1 MPTTYAVTQEI
12 ARLLSDERRRLKRS
26 QASAARAIGMS
37 QTTLQ
42 KIENCVMKE
51 SSFLREL
58 WLWLGLPAERFDELQ
73 HKATGVEPAVHHP
86 AIAVPPNGNKPFA
99 EPIIGAEG
107 GAVAMEWIDAQLIR
121 RVVWNDFTRVIGSR
135 VLTLEHPKLIQPTQV
150 AVALMRR
157 DQQEARLVMT
167 RDVAEQLAYA
177 ILFALGEEPGS

>member
-12 ARLLSDERRRLKRS
+12 ARLLGDERRRLKRS

-42 KIENCVMKE
+42 KIEYCVMKE

-73 HKATGVEPAVHHP
+73 TKATGVEPVHHP
-86 AIAVPPNGNKPFA
+86 AIAAPTAPPNGNKPFA

-150 AVALMRR
+150 AVAPMRR
-157 DQQEARLVMT
+157 RQQEAPL
-167 RDVAEQLAYA
+167 
-177 ILFALGEEPGS
+177 LGATEGAAQ